1 MESSKIKLFSTMFLI
16 SLSYIVLGKL
26 SISYITMPEGIAI
39 VWLPNAVILSTFLL
53 RAKSEWIWY
62 IFTFL
67 ISEVIADLG
76 SFTFV
81 QSLQFGLINI
91 FEGLVAALLIQKF
104 NKNTVN
110 FKNIKYLTSFIII
123 ALTIVPS
130 ISAIFGALVYV
141 TQIESQTNFLEF
153 WRVWFFGDA
162 LGLLLLV
169 PLITLISQ
177 NKSFSFE
184 RIIKLENISMI
195 LFTIILAFI
204 IFSSDLKL
212 SVLPST
218 PMIFLLIFLWLTY
231 RLGIV
236 FSMNLA
242 MVVICIIV
250 YFTIHHQGPFSIFN
264 ATLNTL
270 YLQEFIATLVVLI
283 LFFGVLLKEIKEKNI
298 LLLKSNFKLKKLSK
312 ELENRVNEKTK
323 SLEDANEQLKL
334 LATTDFLTE
343 IYNRRYFEN
352 SIKNEIEKAQRYG
365 SNLSFIMLDIDFFK
379 KINDTYGHKAGD
391 MVLISLSKLIKENI
405 RKIDIFSRIGGEEF
419 AIILPNTNLD
429 KTKELAI
436 KLKDLVQNNSL
447 LIDNQEI
454 KITISIGLS
463 TLDEKNQTYNEILKT
478 ADTNLYEAKRKGRNL
493 IVS

>member
-1 MESSKIKLFSTMFLI
+1 MESSKIKLFSTIFLI
-16 SLSYIVLGKL
+16 SISYIILGKL

-53 RAKSEWIWY
+53 RAKSEWVWY

-67 ISEVIADLG
+67 ISEIIADLG
-76 SFTFV
+76 TFTFV

-91 FEGLVAALLIQKF
+91 SEGLVAALLIQKF
-104 NKNTVN
+104 NKNIIN
-110 FKNIKYLTSFIII
+110 FKNIKYLISFIIL

-153 WRVWFFGDA
+153 WRLWFFGDS

-177 NKSFSFE
+177 NKTFPFE
-184 RIIKLENISMI
+184 RILKLENIFMI

-204 IFSSDLKL
+204 IFSSELKL

-218 PMIFLLIFLWLTY
+218 PMIFLLIFLWITY

-242 MVVICIIV
+242 MVVICIVV

-323 SLEDANEQLKL
+323 SLEDANEQLRL

-343 IYNRRYFEN
+343 IYNRRYFEE

-365 SNLSFIMLDIDFFK
+365 LNLSFIMFDIDYFK

-391 MVLISLSKLIKENI
+391 TVLISLSKLLLHHQ
-405 RKIDIFSRIGGEEF
+405 
-419 AIILPNTNLD
+419 II
-429 KTKELAI
+429 
-436 KLKDLVQNNSL
+436 
-447 LIDNQEI
+447 
-454 KITISIGLS
+454 
-463 TLDEKNQTYNEILKT
+463 
-478 ADTNLYEAKRKGRNL
+478 
-493 IVS
+493 

>member
-1 MESSKIKLFSTMFLI
+1 
-16 SLSYIVLGKL
+16 
-26 SISYITMPEGIAI
+26 MPEGIAI

-53 RAKSEWIWY
+53 RAKSEWVWY

-67 ISEVIADLG
+67 ISEIIADLG
-76 SFTFV
+76 TFTFV

-91 FEGLVAALLIQKF
+91 SEGLVAALLIQKF
-104 NKNTVN
+104 NKNIIN
-110 FKNIKYLTSFIII
+110 FKNIKYLISFIIL

-153 WRVWFFGDA
+153 WRLWFFGDS

-177 NKSFSFE
+177 NKTFPFE
-184 RIIKLENISMI
+184 RILKLENIFMI

-204 IFSSDLKL
+204 IFSSELKL

-218 PMIFLLIFLWLTY
+218 PMIFLLIFLWITY

-242 MVVICIIV
+242 MVVICIVV

-312 ELENRVNEKTK
+312 E
-323 SLEDANEQLKL
+323 
-334 LATTDFLTE
+334 
-343 IYNRRYFEN
+343 
-352 SIKNEIEKAQRYG
+352 
-365 SNLSFIMLDIDFFK
+365 
-379 KINDTYGHKAGD
+379 
-391 MVLISLSKLIKENI
+391 
-405 RKIDIFSRIGGEEF
+405 
-419 AIILPNTNLD
+419 
-429 KTKELAI
+429 
-436 KLKDLVQNNSL
+436 
-447 LIDNQEI
+447 
-454 KITISIGLS
+454 
-463 TLDEKNQTYNEILKT
+463 
-478 ADTNLYEAKRKGRNL
+478 
-493 IVS
+493 